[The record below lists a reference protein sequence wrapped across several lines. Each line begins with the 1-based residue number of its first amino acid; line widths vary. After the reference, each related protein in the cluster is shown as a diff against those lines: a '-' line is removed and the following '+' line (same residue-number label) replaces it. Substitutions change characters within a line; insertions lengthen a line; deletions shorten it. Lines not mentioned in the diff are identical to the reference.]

1 VTKTIGDNYKIYSLI
16 IILNTRIVASVRCE
30 LFKMS
35 NVSHLPMLLPTCR
48 IRNAPSIKTFVSNIE
63 KFI

>member
-16 IILNTRIVASVRCE
+16 IILNAGIIASVRCE

-35 NVSHLPMLLPTCR
+35 NMSHINHAFTPR
-48 IRNAPSIKTFVSNIE
+48 INVLMDEVKTY
-63 KFI
+63 K